1 MLSIITLA
9 LALQAAAPNVSCG
22 KAPDLA
28 LVEQAR
34 SAAIAA
40 HDAALLDR
48 LYAPEFKGVTTIGIE
63 VDKPTLLRVF
73 GQSDGSTGFALDA
86 LESLP
91 LGGGTAVS
99 RGRLT
104 ASRDGKV
111 TGRSRFLHVWRRF
124 GCDWRIVA
132 GAATPIPQ
140 NG

>member
-1 MLSIITLA
+1 MLSIVTLA
-9 LALQAAAPNVSCG
+9 WALQAAAPNVSCG
-22 KAPDLA
+22 KAPDLV

-40 HDAALLDR
+40 HDAALLDK
-48 LYAPEFKGVTTIGIE
+48 LYAPEFKGVTTIGVE
-63 VDKPTLLRVF
+63 VDKASLLQVF
-73 GQSDGSTGFALDA
+73 GQSDGSIGFAIDA

-91 LGGGTAVS
+91 LGSETAVS

-111 TGRSRFLHVWRRF
+111 IGQSRFLHVWRRF
-124 GCDWRIVA
+124 GCDWRIVT
-132 GAATPIPQ
+132 GAATPIPR